1 MTQFRLGDTIPLTS
15 TQKTA
20 HPHSVPYL
28 YHPSTQLPKRPSGQP
43 RPPPSA
49 LLTRSLT
56 LHPCQTTH
64 SKHQTSP
71 TTAASQ
77 LSPSASSFAKPLI
90 LNILHTVKARRSS
103 RLCGGPPPGSAICL
117 REAYSGP
124 GRSGLVARCSTA
136 SPVLETVPHFQ
147 GNLSIHTGLTLYV
160 TMVM

>member
-1 MTQFRLGDTIPLTS
+1 MTQYPSPAPKKPPTHTAFRISITPVPS
-15 TQKTA
+15 F
-20 HPHSVPYL
+20 PSV
-28 YHPSTQLPKRPSGQP
+28 RPVSL
-43 RPPPSA
+43 S
-49 LLTRSLT
+49 LNSSLVLT

-64 SKHQTSP
+64 SKHQTLP